1 MVSRNEPVET
11 KWGRNRI
18 GNRWYWTIMTR
29 FWLSHGFSLV
39 WLLFSVYIS
48 LPWLMDLAK
57 LTNLPL
63 ALFIIGGIAYIPGYL
78 MAFLLASLVLD
89 RQPPFK
95 EEHPNEAVTVM
106 IAAYN
111 EESSIYE
118 TIRYVATQDY
128 TGPLHLLVIDNNSND
143 NTSAEVLRA
152 KEDFSLPITLL
163 HEQKPGKFQALN
175 FGLTHITTPYVITLD
190 ADTLIHPSAVRFLVA
205 RLVSSPKDV
214 CAVAGSMLVRNSRRS
229 FWTRLQEWDYF
240 LGIAS
245 IKRLQGLYQ
254 GTLVAQGAFSLYET
268 AAVQEVGGWPDAIG
282 EDIVLTW
289 RLLETKRRVYFEP
302 LAVAFTD
309 APESFRHFARQRSR
323 WARGMVEGLQE
334 VKPWRQPQL
343 YTKYLTGVNLIMPYL
358 DIAYTFFWIPG
369 LILALFGHYW
379 IVGPMTLLVLPLTV
393 LSYGLLYFY
402 QRDYVFKNLN
412 LRVRKNLFGFIFFV
426 LSYQLFMSPISVWG
440 YAQETFKL
448 KRVWE

>member
-1 MVSRNEPVET
+1 
-11 KWGRNRI
+11 
-18 GNRWYWTIMTR
+18 
-29 FWLSHGFSLV
+29 
-39 WLLFSVYIS
+39 
-48 LPWLMDLAK
+48 
-57 LTNLPL
+57 
-63 ALFIIGGIAYIPGYL
+63 
-78 MAFLLASLVLD
+78 
-89 RQPPFK
+89 
-95 EEHPNEAVTVM
+95 
-106 IAAYN
+106 
-111 EESSIYE
+111 
-118 TIRYVATQDY
+118 
-128 TGPLHLLVIDNNSND
+128 
-143 NTSAEVLRA
+143 
-152 KEDFSLPITLL
+152 
-163 HEQKPGKFQALN
+163 
-175 FGLTHITTPYVITLD
+175 
-190 ADTLIHPSAVRFLVA
+190 
-205 RLVSSPKDV
+205 
-214 CAVAGSMLVRNSRRS
+214 
-229 FWTRLQEWDYF
+229 
-240 LGIAS
+240 
-245 IKRLQGLYQ
+245 
-254 GTLVAQGAFSLYET
+254 
-268 AAVQEVGGWPDAIG
+268 
-282 EDIVLTW
+282 VLTW